1 MAHPVPA
8 AAVPVVLWLA
18 RAGQGCTG
26 CALPFP
32 FLTWCGCATRVVLR
46 REGDSPPPPTG
57 GPACPGLAMGSGCA
71 VAPLLRA
78 CWSGNRPAAPQCPT
92 CSHGTHYSPSL
103 TDQGQRL
110 QAGCDSSGSTP
121 CPAGGAWHQRNGP
134 CRAPST
140 HVPAAHGK
148 LHRGRSLGTPQP

>member
-1 MAHPVPA
+1 MAESEPPGSPIRSLIHGLAASAGAGAELPPWGSWPGVPIGGGRTMAHPVPA

-92 CSHGTHYSPSL
+92 CSHGTHYSPPH
-103 TDQGQRL
+103 R
-110 QAGCDSSGSTP
+110 SSP
-121 CPAGGAWHQRNGP
+121 KIAGGMR
-134 CRAPST
+134 
-140 HVPAAHGK
+140 
-148 LHRGRSLGTPQP
+148 